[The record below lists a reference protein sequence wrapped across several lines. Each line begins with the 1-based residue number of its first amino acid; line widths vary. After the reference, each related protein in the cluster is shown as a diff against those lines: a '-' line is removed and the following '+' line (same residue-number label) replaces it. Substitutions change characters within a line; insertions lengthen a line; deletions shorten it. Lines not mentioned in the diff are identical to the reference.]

1 MAGMRNDRRRLE
13 EQGRIQLAVAIMTTI
28 RLTPPQALEL
38 LARTYSPQT
47 SSNIPQMGAIG
58 HIIEAGQAKIP
69 NLATARLIPAI
80 NIAEALPTPVG
91 MIENPNQHIRL
102 APWTIYGA
110 PRNFPSAPGVAQRKD
125 MSRRANL
132 PRRFPQDP
140 IAGSHLR
147 HVFSLTKTLA
157 RNIPRPPGMRNLRHS
172 TMIRFILAMN
182 PDLAPTVE

>member
-1 MAGMRNDRRRLE
+1 MRNDRRRHE
-13 EQGRIQLAVAIMTTI
+13 EQGQIQLAVAMVTTF
-28 RLTPPQALEL
+28 RLTPPQALEP

-69 NLATARLIPAI
+69 KLATARLIPAI
-80 NIAEALPTPVG
+80 NMAEALPTPVG
-91 MIENPNQHIRL
+91 MIENLNQHIRL
-102 APWTIYGA
+102 ASWTTNGA
-110 PRNFPSAPGVAQRKD
+110 PRNFPSASGVTQRND

-132 PRRFPQDP
+132 SRRVPPDP

-157 RNIPRPPGMRNLRHS
+157 RNIPRPPGMRDLRHS
-172 TMIRFILAMN
+172 TMIRFILAMMN
-182 PDLAPTVE
+182 PDRTPTVE